1 MTKINL
7 GLHSHQIFGI
17 EMKPESL
24 AQWFISAYKGVA
36 YGRQVSRLGAT
47 ARRCNAGIRF
57 LERSNSQPWL
67 DNAFPLSALALAD
80 RYSIISS
87 ALGAGVGR
95 FGDAAGWAKLKPRGK
110 SKRRRACMHERV
122 LHMCAA

>member
-67 DNAFPLSALALAD
+67 DNALPLSALAATALFVK
-80 RYSIISS
+80 SS
-87 ALGAGVGR
+87 HIVEEKTKYAYGT
-95 FGDAAGWAKLKPRGK
+95 
-110 SKRRRACMHERV
+110 RRRP
-122 LHMCAA
+122 